1 MKQAFASIL
10 LMIYFVV
17 STGFTVNMHYCMDK
31 LHSWEL
37 GATENEKCGE
47 CGMETKANACCR
59 DEVKVIKLQQD
70 VYKAQ
75 AIAYNFSLPVLVA
88 NTTSF
93 LLLPFQ
99 NVQSEAVHFSHGPPL
114 LNKQDAYLLNCVFRI

>member
-1 MKQAFASIL
+1 MQKAFSSIL
-10 LMIYFVV
+10 LIIYFVV

-31 LHSWEL
+31 FHSWEL
-37 GATENEKCGE
+37 GASEIEKCSE

-59 DEVKVIKLQQD
+59 DEVKVVKLQQD
-70 VYKAQ
+70 VFKAQ

-93 LLLPFQ
+93 ILLPFQ
-99 NVQSEAVHFSHGPPL
+99 NVQLNPVHFSHSPPL
-114 LNKQDAYLLNCVFRI
+114 LSKPDTYLVNCVFRI